1 MTLAVQI
8 SPEAQ
13 ARGGCPM
20 CAHGESR
27 TIYVE
32 GASTLQRCRRC
43 KFMYV
48 MPRPTPEELKRMY
61 SDEYFTG
68 DNMEDA
74 TLQFREPV
82 FQQCIA
88 RLQRIRP
95 ERGMLLDVGC
105 WTGDFLTFA
114 RAAGWEAVG
123 IELSTKAAAFASS
136 KALPVHCSTLE
147 TAPFPLDYFDVVTF
161 LDVLEHLPEP
171 TRELVRAR
179 SLLKPGGI
187 IVVRLPNTN
196 FHLPKARLCRA
207 LKVADMGLHMHYH
220 LNHFTPG
227 TLAGMLTNSG
237 FEVLRVDVGAPEHI
251 AYAQWA
257 SPWAKR
263 SYVRTAS
270 MVKVT
275 TGIHIGNIMVAYA
288 RKLP

>member
-1 MTLAVQI
+1 VTPVVQI
-8 SPEAQ
+8 SPADQ
-13 ARGGCPM
+13 ASCDCPV
-20 CAHGESR
+20 CGHGKSR

-32 GASTLQRCRRC
+32 GANTLHRCFRCR
-43 KFMYV
+43 FMYV
-48 MPRPTPEELKRMY
+48 LPRPTPEELKRLY

-68 DNMEDA
+68 DNMNEA

-88 RLQRIRP
+88 TLQRLRP
-95 ERGMLLDVGC
+95 EQGKLLDVGC
-105 WTGDFLTFA
+105 WTGEFLNFA
-114 RAAGWEAVG
+114 RAAGWDPVG
-123 IELSTKAAAFASS
+123 IELSTKAAAFARS

-147 TAPFPLDYFDVVTF
+147 TAPFPPDHFDVVTF

-171 TRELVRAR
+171 AKELALAR

-207 LKVADMGLHMHYH
+207 VKVADMGLHMRYH
-220 LNHFTPG
+220 LNHFTPR
-227 TLAGMLTNSG
+227 TLAGILTYSG
-237 FEVLRVDVGAPEHI
+237 FEVLSVDVGAPEYI

-263 SYVRTAS
+263 SYVRIAE
-270 MVKVT
+270 MVKATAGLHV
-275 TGIHIGNIMVAYA
+275 GNVMVAYA
-288 RKLP
+288 RKLA